1 MRKAKKKDISKK
13 RGRPA
18 TGRDPVTSIRLPPIL
33 TTKLDAWAARKG
45 HSRSEAIRA
54 MIEDRLARSRSNAH
68 DVAGEHLDRHAD
80 PSASADEQGRRKKL
94 LLKGPGEFRELI
106 AEQRKRRK
114 PKPTHTGL

>member
-1 MRKAKKKDISKK
+1 MPIFALRF
-13 RGRPA
+13 PA
-18 TGRDPVTSIRLPPIL
+18 ALMERV
-33 TTKLDAWAARKG
+33 DAWAARKG

-68 DVAGEHLDRHAD
+68 DVAGKHLDRHAD

-106 AEQRKRRK
+106 AEQRKRRR
-114 PKPTHTGL
+114 PKHSGL